1 MPMTQGYFRFNIGAL
16 IPPTLSR
23 KFTPITVVSKFH
35 DIIDSH
41 APVSVIIVIGLPNSP
56 KAVHGC
62 FPVISE
68 IPSDCL
74 KIGSILVATKDHALL
89 VWFAFVIHLVARQI
103 NDGLPVLILDL
114 TTTIAKVE
122 VELAI
127 GTEVYGVD
135 PMIINDPEPWALT
148 T

>member
-74 KIGSILVATKDHALL
+74 KIGSILVATKHHSLL
-89 VWFAFVIHLVARQI
+89 VWFAFVVYLVARHI
-103 NDGLPVLILDL
+103 NDRFASFILNL
-114 TTTIAKVE
+114 TTTVTKVK

-127 GTEVYGVD
+127 GTEVYRMNT
-135 PMIINDPEPWALT
+135 MIVLST
-148 T
+148 

>member
-1 MPMTQGYFRFNIGAL
+1 MTQGYFRFNIGAL

-35 DIIDSH
+35 DIVDSH
-41 APVSVIIVIGLPNSP
+41 TPVSVIIVIGLPNSP

-74 KIGSILVATKDHALL
+74 KIGSILVATKHHSLL
-89 VWFAFVIHLVARQI
+89 VWFAFVVYLVARHI
-103 NDGLPVLILDL
+103 NDWLAGFILYL
-114 TTTIAKVE
+114 TTTVTKVK

-127 GTEVYGVD
+127 GTEVYGMD
-135 PMIINDPEPWALT
+135 TMIVLST
-148 T
+148 